1 MIVDPDDP
9 YKLTEDTRQLGLVV
23 CRGTSVVLIC
33 PADGMEAIANPFVT
47 QDSWILFDTS
57 SFCCARSGHLQWLT
71 VSID

>member
-1 MIVDPDDP
+1 MLITLIVDPDDP

-47 QDSWILFDTS
+47 QDS
-57 SFCCARSGHLQWLT
+57 
-71 VSID
+71 